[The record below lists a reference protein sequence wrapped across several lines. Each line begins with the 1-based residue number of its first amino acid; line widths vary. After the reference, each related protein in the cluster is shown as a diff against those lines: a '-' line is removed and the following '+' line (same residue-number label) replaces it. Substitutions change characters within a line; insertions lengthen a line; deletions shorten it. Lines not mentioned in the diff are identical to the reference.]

1 MKKYRLSACLSL
13 TLLFLL
19 SISVVSFSKLSAEES
34 SKVLMMS
41 TTTSTDNTGLLDVLA
56 PELKKDT
63 GIELKWVAVGTG
75 KALEMGKNCDVDVLL
90 VHAPDAEKQF
100 VKDGYGR
107 NRKELMYNDFIIIG
121 PKSDPAGLKNK
132 SVKKA
137 MQIMSQKKAK
147 FASRGDKSGTHQL
160 ELKLWKD
167 SKVGIP
173 DKEEWYI
180 QTGQGMLQTINI
192 AAERDAYTI
201 TDRGTYIKYEAN
213 MKGNPPLVILVEKD
227 KDLFNQYSAIEV
239 NPAKCPKVKNDLAK
253 QYIKWM
259 ASKKTQKMINNFKLM
274 NKSLFTANAK
284 K

>member
-1 MKKYRLSACLSL
+1 MKKFRLLACLSL
-13 TLLFLL
+13 TMIFLL
-19 SISVVSFSKLSAEES
+19 SVSIISISSLSAEEGE
-34 SKVLMMS
+34 KVLKMS

-56 PELKKDT
+56 PELMKDT
-63 GIELKWVAVGTG
+63 GIELKWIAVGTG

-90 VHAPDAEKQF
+90 VHAPDAEKKF
-100 VKDGYGR
+100 VKEGFGR

-121 PKSDPAGLKNK
+121 PKSDPAGVKNK
-132 SVKKA
+132 KVRNA
-137 MQIMSQKKAK
+137 LQIISKKKAK

-160 ELKLWKD
+160 ELKLWTE
-167 SKVGIP
+167 SKINAP
-173 DKEEWYI
+173 DKEDWYI

-227 KDLFNQYSAIEV
+227 KALFNQYSAIEV
-239 NPAKCPKVKNDLAK
+239 NPAKCPKVNNALAK

-259 ASKKTQKMINNFKLM
+259 ASKKAQKMIGDFKLM
-274 NKSLFTANAK
+274 EKPLFTPNAK
-284 K
+284 